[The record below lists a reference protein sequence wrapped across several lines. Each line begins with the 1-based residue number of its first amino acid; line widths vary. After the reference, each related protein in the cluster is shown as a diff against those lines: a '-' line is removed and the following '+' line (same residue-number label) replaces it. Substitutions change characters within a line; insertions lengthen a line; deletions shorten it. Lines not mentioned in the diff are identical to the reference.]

1 MMSSRSSSKPIWSGL
16 LWGWGGRCWEEAVYV
31 FVRVD
36 ADAGSALEGSGVAGL
51 GEVATSGSDAVLG
64 LESERMLD
72 LFEVTDADADAVAVA
87 VA

>member
-36 ADAGSALEGSGVAGL
+36 ADAGSALEGYGVAGS
-51 GEVATSGSDAVLG
+51 VAVAVVE
-64 LESERMLD
+64 LESDPMVG
-72 LFEVTDADADAVAVA
+72 LFKVMDAVAVA
-87 VA
+87 